1 MLALA
6 FAQTTTTLAEAAAE
20 SEGGIKIFQIDL
32 GLFVWSLITFL
43 VLMIALW
50 KFAYTPLINM
60 ARARQES
67 ISEAIK
73 DAENLRTDAEELL
86 ESYRQQLAEA
96 REEAAAIL
104 ERARKAG
111 DSTKAEALEQARAE
125 AEATLA
131 KARKQIERDTNQALQ
146 RIREEAADLTVAAT
160 AKVARNGLSGEDQL
174 RLIQEAINE
183 IDLSKVSE
191 N

>member
-1 MLALA
+1 M
-6 FAQTTTTLAEAAAE
+6 Q
-20 SEGGIKIFQIDL
+20 IFEISP

-43 VLMIALW
+43 ILLGLLY
-50 KFAYTPLINM
+50 KFAFNPLM
-60 ARARQES
+60 RMQKARQDSIHQAITEAES
-67 ISEAIK
+67 LRDEAQQ
-73 DAENLRTDAEELL
+73 LL
-86 ESYRQQLAEA
+86 ANYKQQLAEA
-96 REEAAAIL
+96 REEATAII

-111 DSTKAEALEQARAE
+111 ESTKAEVIEEARAQ

-131 KARKQIERDTNQALQ
+131 KARQQIERDTNQALQ
-146 RIREEAADLTVAAT
+146 RIREEVADLTVAAT
-160 AKVARNGLSGEDQL
+160 EKVARKSLTEEDQL

>member
-1 MLALA
+1 MN
-6 FAQTTTTLAEAAAE
+6 
-20 SEGGIKIFQIDL
+20 IFSIDP
-32 GLFVWSLITFL
+32 GLFIWALITFL

-60 ARARQES
+60 AKTRQES
-67 ISEAIK
+67 IADAIS
-73 DAENLRTDAEELL
+73 DAEKLRIEAEELL
-86 ESYRQQLAEA
+86 ENYKAQLAEA

-104 ERARKAG
+104 DRARKSG
-111 DSTKAEALEQARAE
+111 ESTKSEALEQARAE

-131 KARKQIERDTNQALQ
+131 KARQQIERDTNQALQ
-146 RIREEAADLTVAAT
+146 KIREEVADLTVAAT
-160 AKVARNGLSGEDQL
+160 AKVARTGLSGEDQL
-174 RLIQEAINE
+174 RLIQEAIKE

>member
-1 MLALA
+1 M
-6 FAQTTTTLAEAAAE
+6 Q
-20 SEGGIKIFQIDL
+20 IFEISP

-43 VLMIALW
+43 ILLGLLY
-50 KFAYTPLINM
+50 KFAFNPLM
-60 ARARQES
+60 RMQKARQDS
-67 ISEAIK
+67 IHQAI
-73 DAENLRTDAEELL
+73 TDAESLRDEAQELL
-86 ESYRQQLAEA
+86 ANYKQQLAEA
-96 REEAAAIL
+96 REEATAIL

-111 DSTKAEALEQARAE
+111 ESSKAEVMEEARAQ

-131 KARKQIERDTNQALQ
+131 KARQQIERDTNQALQ
-146 RIREEAADLTVAAT
+146 RIREEVADLTVAAT
-160 AKVARNGLSGEDQL
+160 EKVARKSLTEEDQL

>member
-1 MLALA
+1 M
-6 FAQTTTTLAEAAAE
+6 EK
-20 SEGGIKIFQIDL
+20 GISIFSADL
-32 GLFVWSLITFL
+32 GLFVWSFSTFVVLI
-43 VLMIALW
+43 IALW

-60 ARARQES
+60 AQARQDS
-67 ISEAIK
+67 INEAIK
-73 DAENLRTDAEELL
+73 DAEKLRADADDLL
-86 ESYRQQLAEA
+86 ENYKQQLAEA

-111 DSTKAEALEQARAE
+111 ESTKAEALEQARVE
-125 AEATLA
+125 AEATLD
-131 KARKQIERDTNQALQ
+131 KARQQIERDTNQALQ
-146 RIREEAADLTVAAT
+146 KIREEVADLTVAVT
-160 AKVARNGLSGEDQL
+160 AKVARNSLSGDDQL